1 MKKALSNFLKIGL
14 SLGLGLFLVWWYYQ
28 SLTEQDKVDILAA
41 FREADYSW
49 ILLSLVFAVLSH
61 LSRAWRWKYTLQ
73 PLGLFPK
80 FWNSFFAVMVG
91 YLVNL
96 AVPRLGE
103 VSRCGVMNRNE
114 GMPFQKLLGTVI
126 AERIAD
132 FIILMSLTATAVV
145 VQFDVVGDFIL
156 GLVSGM
162 VEKISLFWTIL
173 IGVVLLGGGLGFF
186 FLIFRSNVNNPIILK
201 IREFVRGLLDGV
213 ISITRMEKMW
223 AFIGHTIF
231 IWLMYLA
238 MFWICFLAL
247 PATAQV
253 PWGGVITAF
262 VLGGF
267 TIIFIQG
274 GIGAYPLAI
283 QAVLLLYGVDANTG
297 GAFGWI
303 VWTAQTAMLL
313 GLGSLSFLAMPIY
326 NNYLKKLDVVQG

>member
-1 MKKALSNFLKIGL
+1 LKKALSNFLKIGL

-132 FIILMSLTATAVV
+132 FIILMSLTATAFV